1 LKTFDIPKIYEWSDI
16 KDEFT
21 DSLLVGNG
29 GSMALSNNFVYK
41 SLYEKGFC
49 FSAELKGIQK
59 HDYVLTPGR
68 YVGAVEQEDDGE
80 PFADKM
86 QRLTGQLKAQFA
98 ESAVLES
105 EIKKNLKGLGYE
117 F

>member
-1 LKTFDIPKIYEWSDI
+1 MAA
-16 KDEFT
+16 
-21 DSLLVGNG
+21 G
-29 GSMALSNNFVYK
+29 GEKYQD
-41 SLYEKGFC
+41 EKGFC
-49 FSAELKGIQK
+49 FSAELKDIQK

-80 PFADKM
+80 PFAEKM
-86 QRLTGQLKAQFA
+86 LRLTAQLKEQFA